1 MLPLRIFILTTIA
14 LLAFAGN
21 SVLCRLALGD
31 QLIDANSFTIIR
43 LISGA
48 LTLIILLL
56 LSGSI
61 IPDIKLNIDAKSL
74 LKGGY
79 LFFYAAL
86 FSYAYIILD
95 TASGALLL
103 FASVQFTMFSAQ
115 FIQGK
120 KPSYQELT
128 GLILAMTGFVYWMLP
143 SSQSPSLIGAVLMI
157 LSGVAWAGYTLA
169 GKHSKNAKRDTT
181 QNFIIS
187 LLFIILLLPAYAIF
201 IQFNITPK
209 GLIYAVA
216 SGSITS
222 GIGYWIWYSVLPKLS
237 ISSAAVLQLLVPI
250 LAALGGF
257 IWTGETIT
265 GSFILACLLILT
277 GILLVIKKQTNT
289 SS

>member
-1 MLPLRIFILTTIA
+1 MRIFILTTIA

>member
-1 MLPLRIFILTTIA
+1 
-14 LLAFAGN
+14 
-21 SVLCRLALGD
+21 
-31 QLIDANSFTIIR
+31 
-43 LISGA
+43 
-48 LTLIILLL
+48 
-56 LSGSI
+56 
-61 IPDIKLNIDAKSL
+61 
-74 LKGGY
+74 
-79 LFFYAAL
+79 
-86 FSYAYIILD
+86 
-95 TASGALLL
+95 
-103 FASVQFTMFSAQ
+103 
-115 FIQGK
+115 
-120 KPSYQELT
+120 
-128 GLILAMTGFVYWMLP
+128 MTGFVYWMLP

-169 GKHSKNAKRDTT
+169 GKHSKNAKLDTT